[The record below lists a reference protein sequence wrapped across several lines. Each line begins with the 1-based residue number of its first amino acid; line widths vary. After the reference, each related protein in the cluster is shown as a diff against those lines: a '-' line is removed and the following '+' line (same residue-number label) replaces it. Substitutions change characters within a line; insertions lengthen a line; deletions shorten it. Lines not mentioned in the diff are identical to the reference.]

1 MAIAPQTDALI
12 EVQDASVSFPKASSA
27 RTLRQIMAAPLRQ
40 PLITASTRSLR
51 DITFTLHEGDR
62 LGLIGSNGAGK
73 STLLRLLA
81 GVYLPSQGSISIHHP
96 PACLFDLNVGFDLEA
111 SGMVNIPIAAAQLGY
126 PRAQINRLID
136 FVERF
141 TELGSSLNLPIR
153 AMSSGMQMRLAFA
166 ISIFRDSPIYLIDEI
181 VGVGDAR
188 FVAKAQ
194 EELKRRTDKG
204 CLVLASHA
212 EYMLRDFCNKGL
224 VLEKGKIKFIGNL
237 EQAISIYNEEFSDAE
252 QS

>member
-1 MAIAPQTDALI
+1 MAIAPQTDTLI
-12 EVQDASVSFPKASSA
+12 DIQNASISFPKASSA

-40 PLITASTRSLR
+40 PLISSDTMSLSNV
-51 DITFTLHEGDR
+51 TLTLRKGDR

-81 GVYLPSQGSISIHHP
+81 GVYLPSGGSIAIHYP

-126 PRAQINRLID
+126 PRTQLSNLID
-136 FVERF
+136 FVEKF

-194 EELKRRTDKG
+194 EELKRRTEKG

-224 VLEKGKIKFIGNL
+224 VLEKGRIKFIGDL
-237 EQAISIYNEEFSDAE
+237 EQAISVYNEDSNHAK
-252 QS
+252 QT